1 AAGGQS
7 NLLGVHP
14 TSQHPQAL
22 KQLPSV
28 GYQRQLAAEG
38 VLALRPDILI
48 GTEEMG
54 PPPVLKQLEGA
65 GVRVETLSAKPDL
78 EALESNLKKLGDWLG
93 VPQRAEAAELDYRQ
107 RLRRQA
113 DWIVA
118 AQKSQPAPG
127 VLLVIGNAGG
137 QLLVAGRNTGGDWV
151 LNRAGARNL
160 ATHEGYK
167 PISVEAL
174 AALDPVAVVIADRS
188 LEGDAARAALL
199 KQNPGLAA
207 TRAARDG
214 RLLVLDPTLLVGG
227 LGPRLPDGLAAL
239 SAAFYPSAK
248 PLSTEA
254 AH

>member
-1 AAGGQS
+1 K
-7 NLLGVHP
+7 LLG
-14 TSQHPQAL
+14 
-22 KQLPSV
+22 QLLV
-28 GYQRQLAAEG
+28 G
-38 VLALRPDILI
+38 V
-48 GTEEMG
+48 M
-54 PPPVLKQLEGA
+54 
-65 GVRVETLSAKPDL
+65 
-78 EALESNLKKLGDWLG
+78 
-93 VPQRAEAAELDYRQ
+93 
-107 RLRRQA
+107 
-113 DWIVA
+113 IV

>member
-1 AAGGQS
+1 MRIDRLFNGLALGILLGTGMAQAAELPQRWVSAGGS
-7 NLLGVHP
+7 LSEWVVALGGESKLVGVDT

-113 DWIVA
+113 GLDRGRA
-118 AQKSQPAPG
+118 EESAGPGRPAG
-127 VLLVIGNAGG
+127 DR
-137 QLLVAGRNTGGDWV
+137 QRRRSVAGS
-151 LNRAGARNL
+151 RAQYR
-160 ATHEGYK
+160 
-167 PISVEAL
+167 
-174 AALDPVAVVIADRS
+174 R
-188 LEGDAARAALL
+188 R
-199 KQNPGLAA
+199 
-207 TRAARDG
+207 
-214 RLLVLDPTLLVGG
+214 
-227 LGPRLPDGLAAL
+227 LGPEPSRSTQPG
-239 SAAFYPSAK
+239 YP
-248 PLSTEA
+248 
-254 AH
+254 

>member
-1 AAGGQS
+1 
-7 NLLGVHP
+7 
-14 TSQHPQAL
+14 
-22 KQLPSV
+22 
-28 GYQRQLAAEG
+28 
-38 VLALRPDILI
+38 
-48 GTEEMG
+48 M
-54 PPPVLKQLEGA
+54 
-65 GVRVETLSAKPDL
+65 
-78 EALESNLKKLGDWLG
+78 
-93 VPQRAEAAELDYRQ
+93 
-107 RLRRQA
+107 
-113 DWIVA
+113 
-118 AQKSQPAPG
+118 
-127 VLLVIGNAGG
+127 
-137 QLLVAGRNTGGDWV
+137 LVAGRNTGGDWV

-239 SAAFYPSAK
+239 RSLLSFRETAEYGSRPLKSSSPRALFGALGISLVLVLWLSLALGPVSLPLGDTLRAALRLAGLPLDGTGLAQAEMILGQIRLPRTLLGLAVGAVLALSGWRCRACSATRWPIQGWSGCPAARPSARRW
-248 PLSTEA
+248 PSCSA
-254 AH
+254 PRWVACRRS